1 VVSFTDKIASLT
13 AGLDTATA
21 HVAAQALWLD
31 ALPLLAR
38 DAGLAED
45 DGEEF
50 RADVAFVGIRDR
62 EDELTAYHE
71 LVLAAR

>member
-1 VVSFTDKIASLT
+1 M
-13 AGLDTATA
+13 G
-21 HVAAQALWLD
+21 WLD

-50 RADVAFVGIRDR
+50 RADVGFVRIRDR
-62 EDELTAYHE
+62 EDEVTANHAP
-71 LVLAAR
+71 VLAA